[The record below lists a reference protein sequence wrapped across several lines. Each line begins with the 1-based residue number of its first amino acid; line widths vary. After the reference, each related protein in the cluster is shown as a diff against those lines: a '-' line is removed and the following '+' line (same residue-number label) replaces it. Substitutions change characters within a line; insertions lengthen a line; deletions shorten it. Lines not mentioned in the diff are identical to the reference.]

1 MTFKTIKAWLRAAL
15 ARLRRGP
22 RGDQVHD
29 IIADKALLRRRLGT
43 RLPERLLKDI
53 GADDG

>member
-1 MTFKTIKAWLRAAL
+1 MITRTLLAWLRAAL
-15 ARLRRGP
+15 SRLRPGTIDSERA
-22 RGDQVHD
+22 D
-29 IIADKALLRRRLGT
+29 IRRSLCT